1 MSNICRICLVL
12 VQDENNSF
20 SINTVEETTGFMP
33 LRDKLA
39 LCVPE
44 MVLDMIQD
52 PVICTSCS
60 VELQSAYEFKTKCLQ
75 TEEKIRRLIQSVG
88 GTVYSMDLS
97 KIATKDGAL
106 SVASPAKAKEP
117 EAQFS
122 GAELTEVPETVENVV
137 EEVQQEEEVL
147 QEEVIQEKVVPLHI
161 VVSNLFLCVIFFV
174 INAFINGCNNL

>member
-20 SINTVEETTGFMP
+20 SINTVEESTGFMP

-52 PVICTSCS
+52 PAICTACS
-60 VELQSAYEFKTKCLQ
+60 VELQAAYEFKTKCLQ

-97 KIATKDGAL
+97 KIATKDSGATAA
-106 SVASPAKAKEP
+106 VPAKEKEP
-117 EAQFS
+117 EPQFS
-122 GAELTEVPETVENVV
+122 GAELSAVAESVENVV
-137 EEVQQEEEVL
+137 EEIQQVEEVV
-147 QEEVIQEKVVPLHI
+147 QAEEITEKVVPLHI
-161 VVSNLFLCVIFFV
+161 VVSCLFFFSILLCM
-174 INAFINGCNNL
+174 GCNFMQ